1 MADDEL
7 PKPGDIEVELQ
18 DIYRHDEEQ
27 AYLTLMS
34 QEVKSLN
41 FAVEANYTVRLC
53 KELVNYHY
61 PDKMPLGSFELIASN
76 KVRSDEET
84 LSEVFNGDPYACD
97 KEPADDPCFDWVPR
111 KEQIFDEKKLMQM
124 SIWKKEWDDETNSFE
139 PIDLG
144 YMAYGYHQ
152 TRKWAKMGFLNEKGL
167 LKEESQLISE
177 GLIKDEQQIADYH
190 KKVETIKQLRSEYC
204 IREKHAKE
212 AVNEIRVKDDVQEAR
227 EWLRFHKERDYNVAE
242 KLLAKREA
250 GEKVEPQE
258 ESDIED
264 GVEIYVCE
272 PQRLGGW

>member
-1 MADDEL
+1 MAVCSPVHPKPAPQPCIRRVRPANAACPPALQDDEL

-111 KEQIFDEKKLMQM
+111 KEQIFDEKKLMQVCACAPQTKRARLASCLSTMPLRPSVQM

-144 YMAYGYHQ
+144 CVAPHSARAPLAAEVGRPQVLTATPSLGMRAAGTWRTAT
-152 TRKWAKMGFLNEKGL
+152 TRRASGL
-167 LKEESQLISE
+167 RWGS
-177 GLIKDEQQIADYH
+177 
-190 KKVETIKQLRSEYC
+190 
-204 IREKHAKE
+204 
-212 AVNEIRVKDDVQEAR
+212 
-227 EWLRFHKERDYNVAE
+227 
-242 KLLAKREA
+242 
-250 GEKVEPQE
+250 
-258 ESDIED
+258 
-264 GVEIYVCE
+264 
-272 PQRLGGW
+272 